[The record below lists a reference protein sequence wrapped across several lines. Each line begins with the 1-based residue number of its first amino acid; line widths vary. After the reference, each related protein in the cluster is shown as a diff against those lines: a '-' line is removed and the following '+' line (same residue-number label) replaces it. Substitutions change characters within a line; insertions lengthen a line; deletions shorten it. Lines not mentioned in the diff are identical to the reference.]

1 MLEKRTLHRVLVV
14 WLLLW
19 SHEIAVF
26 ALDAATGVCSSVD
39 SAIREPSL
47 NIEEVESQTVTT
59 REFWIDYEN
68 DQFLLDEE
76 PFRYVSG
83 SLHYFR
89 VPRVYWRDRL
99 RKLRAAGLNAVCTY
113 VEWSQHEPS
122 PGVYNFTGE
131 LDIIHFFQLAQEE
144 GLHVI
149 LRPGP
154 YICAEREMVSS
165 AVTRHYKHSV
175 NYQARVQSWLNSL
188 MTLVQPQLYGNGGPI
203 ILVQVENE
211 YGSYF
216 ACDYDHTS
224 WLRDQFSSYV
234 GTDAVLF
241 TTDGAGDSYL
251 RCGKI
256 DGVFATVDFGSGTN
270 VSAAFH
276 AMRNHQAHG
285 PLVNSEFYPGWLSH
299 WDEAYQTV
307 GTNQVTKTLDEI
319 LAANASVNLYMFF
332 GGTNFGFMSGANYGS
347 KYEPQ
352 LTSYDYDAPLTEAGD
367 PTGKYFAI
375 REVVGRYLP
384 LPDLALPETTAK
396 GEYGVVSM
404 FPVVSLLEDEVKSGL
419 GTPTVFEKYP
429 LTFEALGQSYG
440 FVLYETM
447 VPSDIADPSLLD
459 VKTIGD
465 RALVFLDKVL
475 KGVLSRS
482 RNITTLSLIT
492 KDNQTLQILVEN
504 QGRINYGSK
513 INDTKG
519 LLSNVTLDD
528 SELTQWNMTGFPMS
542 SISWLQEQNTKNLSE
557 ILLLPAFYRGEFQL
571 PENNLTLDTYLD
583 PTGWDKGVAFINDYN
598 LGRYWPRAGPQ
609 VTLYV
614 PGSFLRPYPETNTIV
629 LLELEGTPNNL
640 QVKFVS
646 EPNLGN
652 TNYSTK
658 KCSAFLA
665 TDIEIPGS
673 ISGGTIGI
681 LPKENNLNI
690 KKLVIVND
698 NFKKTNKCDIVNQS
712 MVFLQT
718 IIKDEN
724 NYLSK
729 TIAMFT
735 SKSNLYGRNVC
746 LLTKRAYG
754 LLCLSIYFLA
764 FSSVF
769 FAPSRKSGNV
779 EKGIPKESKNITL
792 KMKLHDIKT

>member
-1 MLEKRTLHRVLVV
+1 MRSQC
-14 WLLLW
+14 LLL
-19 SHEIAVF
+19 S
-26 ALDAATGVCSSVD
+26 LLPVCVVLWTV
-39 SAIREPSL
+39 AP
-47 NIEEVESQTVTT
+47 EVESQTVTS
-59 REFWIDYEN
+59 REFRIDYEN
-68 DQFLLDEE
+68 DQFLLDGE

-154 YICAEREMVSS
+154 YICAEREMGGFPPWLLTLHPEMKLRSS
-165 AVTRHYKHSV
+165 DS
-175 NYQARVQSWLNSL
+175 NYQAHVQSWLNSL

-203 ILVQVENE
+203 ILVQIENE

-251 RCGKI
+251 QCGKI

-276 AMRNHQAHG
+276 AMRNHQEHG
-285 PLVNSEFYPGWLSH
+285 PLVNNEFYPGWLSH
-299 WDEAYQTV
+299 WDEPYQTV
-307 GTNQVTKTLDEI
+307 GTNQITKTLDEI
-319 LAANASVNLYMFF
+319 LAVNASVNFYMFF

-347 KYEPQ
+347 RYEPQ

-375 REVVGRYLP
+375 REVVGRVRITILNSIAKAHEAMKNDDMSKDEVYGDIEGCCTLPVNTQPKTVSRAQGVPDFHSSFLPVIMWEKVSTPISISMGPGYLP
-384 LPDLALPETTAK
+384 LPDLALPEITAK

-419 GTPTVFEKYP
+419 GTPTVIEKYP

-447 VPSDIADPSLLD
+447 VPSDIGDPSLLD

-504 QGRINYGSK
+504 QGRINYGSR

-528 SELTQWNMTGFPMS
+528 SELTQWKMTGFPLS

-557 ILLLPAFYRGEFQL
+557 TLLLPAFYRGEFQL
-571 PENNLTLDTYLD
+571 PENNNSTLDTYLD
-583 PTGWDKGVAFINDYN
+583 TTGWDKGVAFINGYN
-598 LGRYWPRAGPQ
+598 LGRYWPKAGPQ

-652 TNYSTK
+652 TNYSTQK
-658 KCSAFLA
+658 
-665 TDIEIPGS
+665 
-673 ISGGTIGI
+673 
-681 LPKENNLNI
+681 
-690 KKLVIVND
+690 V
-698 NFKKTNKCDIVNQS
+698 
-712 MVFLQT
+712 
-718 IIKDEN
+718 
-724 NYLSK
+724 
-729 TIAMFT
+729 
-735 SKSNLYGRNVC
+735 
-746 LLTKRAYG
+746 
-754 LLCLSIYFLA
+754 
-764 FSSVF
+764 
-769 FAPSRKSGNV
+769 
-779 EKGIPKESKNITL
+779 
-792 KMKLHDIKT
+792 

>member
-1 MLEKRTLHRVLVV
+1 MNQHTIILPSACKLDCTGSSARAKSIQFGCPPTANTTLHVPYRLSR
-14 WLLLW
+14 L
-19 SHEIAVF
+19 SCTHTI
-26 ALDAATGVCSSVD
+26 LDGI
-39 SAIREPSL
+39 SAE
-47 NIEEVESQTVTT
+47 
-59 REFWIDYEN
+59 
-68 DQFLLDEE
+68 
-76 PFRYVSG
+76 
-83 SLHYFR
+83 
-89 VPRVYWRDRL
+89 
-99 RKLRAAGLNAVCTY
+99 AY

-165 AVTRHYKHSV
+165 AVPRHCKHSV

-251 RCGKI
+251 QCGKI

-285 PLVNSEFYPGWLSH
+285 PLVNNEFYPGWLSH

-319 LAANASVNLYMFF
+319 LATNASVNLYMFF
-332 GGTNFGFMSGANYGS
+332 GGTNFGFLSGANYGS

-419 GTPTVFEKYP
+419 GTPTVIEKYP

-447 VPSDIADPSLLD
+447 VPSDIGDPSLLD

-482 RNITTLSLIT
+482 RSITTLSLIT
-492 KDNQTLQILVEN
+492 KGNQTLQILVEN

-528 SELTQWNMTGFPMS
+528 SELTQWNMTGFPLS
-542 SISWLQEQNTKNLSE
+542 SISWLQEKNTKNLSE
-557 ILLLPAFYRGEFQL
+557 TLLLPAFYRGEFQL
-571 PENNLTLDTYLD
+571 LENNLTLDTYLD
-583 PTGWDKGVAFINDYN
+583 PTGWDKGVAFINGYN

-658 KCSAFLA
+658 K
-665 TDIEIPGS
+665 
-673 ISGGTIGI
+673 
-681 LPKENNLNI
+681 
-690 KKLVIVND
+690 V
-698 NFKKTNKCDIVNQS
+698 
-712 MVFLQT
+712 
-718 IIKDEN
+718 
-724 NYLSK
+724 
-729 TIAMFT
+729 
-735 SKSNLYGRNVC
+735 
-746 LLTKRAYG
+746 
-754 LLCLSIYFLA
+754 
-764 FSSVF
+764 
-769 FAPSRKSGNV
+769 
-779 EKGIPKESKNITL
+779 
-792 KMKLHDIKT
+792 

>member
-1 MLEKRTLHRVLVV
+1 MRSQC
-14 WLLLW
+14 LLL
-19 SHEIAVF
+19 
-26 ALDAATGVCSSVD
+26 
-39 SAIREPSL
+39 SL
-47 NIEEVESQTVTT
+47 LPGCVVLWTAPPETYVVQVESQTVTT
-59 REFWIDYEN
+59 REFRIDYEN
-68 DQFLLDEE
+68 DQFLLDGES
-76 PFRYVSG
+76 FRYVSG

-154 YICAEREMVSS
+154 YICAEREMGGFPPWLLTLHPEMKLRSS
-165 AVTRHYKHSV
+165 DS
-175 NYQARVQSWLNSL
+175 NYQAHVQSWLNSL

-234 GTDAVLF
+234 GMDAVLF
-241 TTDGAGDSYL
+241 TTDGAGDGYL
-251 RCGKI
+251 QCGKI

-285 PLVNSEFYPGWLSH
+285 PLVNNEFYPGWLSH

-319 LAANASVNLYMFF
+319 LATNASVNLYMFF

-367 PTGKYFAI
+367 PTDKYFAI

-384 LPDLALPETTAK
+384 LPDLALPEITAK
-396 GEYGVVSM
+396 GEYGVVHM
-404 FPVVSLLEDEVKSGL
+404 FPVVSLLDDEVKSGL
-419 GTPTVFEKYP
+419 GTPTVIETYP

-447 VPSDIADPSLLD
+447 VPSDTGDPSLLD
-459 VKTIGD
+459 VNTIGD
-465 RALVFLDKVL
+465 RALVFLDKVH

-492 KDNQTLQILVEN
+492 KVNQTLQILVEN
-504 QGRINYGSK
+504 QGRINYGSR

-528 SELTQWNMTGFPMS
+528 SKLTQWTMTGFPLS

-557 ILLLPAFYRGEFQL
+557 TLLLPAFYRGEFQL
-571 PENNLTLDTYLD
+571 PENNNLTLDTYLD
-583 PTGWDKGVAFINDYN
+583 PTGWDKGVAFINGYN

-614 PGSFLRPYPETNTIV
+614 PGSFLHPYPETNTIV

-646 EPNLGN
+646 KPNLGS
-652 TNYSTK
+652 TSYSAQK
-658 KCSAFLA
+658 
-665 TDIEIPGS
+665 
-673 ISGGTIGI
+673 
-681 LPKENNLNI
+681 
-690 KKLVIVND
+690 V
-698 NFKKTNKCDIVNQS
+698 
-712 MVFLQT
+712 
-718 IIKDEN
+718 
-724 NYLSK
+724 
-729 TIAMFT
+729 
-735 SKSNLYGRNVC
+735 
-746 LLTKRAYG
+746 
-754 LLCLSIYFLA
+754 
-764 FSSVF
+764 
-769 FAPSRKSGNV
+769 
-779 EKGIPKESKNITL
+779 
-792 KMKLHDIKT
+792 